1 MSAGRTVRR
10 GDGPRLRVGV
20 ISAGRVGAV
29 LGSALRRA
37 GHGVV
42 AVSGV
47 SDASLRR
54 AEELLPG
61 VPVSPPDE
69 VAARADLVLL
79 SVPDDALPGLVRGLV
94 TTGSLR
100 SGQIIVHSCGAHG
113 VDVLSP
119 AAEIGALPLALHP
132 AMTFTGR
139 AEDVERLATSCMAIT
154 APADDEAAWHVAEA
168 LALELGTEPVRVSE
182 VARPLYHAALA
193 HGANHLMTLV
203 NECASLLRDAGIE
216 PAERVMA
223 PILSASLDNALRY
236 GDRAMTGPVARGDS
250 GTVRAHLSA
259 LTTADPAVV
268 PSYVELAQR
277 TVNRSMRSGLL
288 HPDAAAEVRA
298 VLDEGRR

>member
-29 LGSALRRA
+29 LGAALRRA
-37 GHGVV
+37 GHEVV

-47 SDASLRR
+47 SDTSLRR

-79 SVPDDALPGLVRGLV
+79 SVPDDVLPGLVRGLV

-154 APADDEAAWHVAEA
+154 ASAEDEAAWHVAEA
-168 LALELGTEPVRVSE
+168 LALELGTEPVRVPE

-250 GTVRAHLSA
+250 GTVRAHLAA
-259 LTTADPAVV
+259 LTIADPTVV
-268 PSYVELAQR
+268 PSYVELAER
-277 TVNRSMRSGLL
+277 TVNRSVRSGLL
-288 HPDAAAEVRA
+288 NPDAAAEVRA
-298 VLDEGRR
+298 VLDEERR